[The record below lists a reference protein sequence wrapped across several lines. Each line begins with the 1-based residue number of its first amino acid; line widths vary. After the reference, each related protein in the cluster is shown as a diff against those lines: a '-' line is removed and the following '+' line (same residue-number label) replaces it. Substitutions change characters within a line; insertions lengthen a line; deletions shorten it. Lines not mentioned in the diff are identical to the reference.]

1 MNTTTS
7 MPDSR
12 RTLLKVATALL
23 LASFVG
29 AHAPLALAQSSTPK
43 PNRIVFQ
50 VSDADPGK
58 WNLAL
63 ANARNVQAEFG
74 EGNVDVEI
82 VAYGPGIGMLKAGS
96 PVKDKIDAAMG
107 SGVVMAACQNTM
119 RNMSLTPQD
128 MLPQI
133 GYVPSGVGELLKKQ
147 QQGWAYVRP

>member
-1 MNTTTS
+1 
-7 MPDSR
+7 
-12 RTLLKVATALL
+12 
-23 LASFVG
+23 
-29 AHAPLALAQSSTPK
+29 
-43 PNRIVFQ
+43 
-50 VSDADPGK
+50 
-58 WNLAL
+58 
-63 ANARNVQAEFG
+63 
-74 EGNVDVEI
+74 

-107 SGVVMAACQNTM
+107 SGVAMAACQNTM

>member
-1 MNTTTS
+1 MNTS
-7 MPDSR
+7 MPMSGSR
-12 RTLLKVATALL
+12 RTLLQTVPALL
-23 LASFVG
+23 LMTVAA
-29 AHAPLALAQSSTPK
+29 AHAPIALAQASTPK

-74 EGNVDVEI
+74 KGNVDVEI

-96 PVKDKIDAAMG
+96 PVKDQIDAAMG
-107 SGVVMAACQNTM
+107 SGVVMAACENTM

-128 MLPQI
+128 MLPQV

>member
-1 MNTTTS
+1 VNTSMS

-12 RTLLKVATALL
+12 RTLLKAAAAALFL
-23 LASFVG
+23 SLVG
-29 AHAPLALAQSSTPK
+29 AHAPYALAQASPAK

-50 VSDADPGK
+50 VSDADPAK

-107 SGVVMAACQNTM
+107 SGVTMAACQNTM

-128 MLPQI
+128 MLPKI